1 MNALLVRVGADQSTG
16 GGSWNGL
23 VDGRSG
29 RFAYVPIPE
38 SKEVRVGFEKP
49 YRLLAPT
56 LDSFGR
62 DLPAHLQGRGMHL
75 DPDFEHV
82 TYGDKGERAKQIRA
96 CLGRDDLILFYAG
109 LADVRGASRLVYAL
123 IGLLVVEEIVAAVD
137 VPRDQWDSN
146 AHCRRVLAPDAS
158 DIIVR
163 GRLGSSGRLQR
174 CLPIGEYR
182 DRAYRVRRDLLEEW
196 GGLSVK
202 DGYLQRSARL
212 PRFLDAERFMGWF
225 ASQRPVLVQANN

>member
-1 MNALLVRVGADQSTG
+1 MNALLVRVGADQSAA

-23 VDGRSG
+23 VDSRSG

-38 SKEVRVGFEKP
+38 AREVRAGFEKP
-49 YRLLAPT
+49 YRSIEPT

-75 DPDFEHV
+75 DPDFEHL

-96 CLGRDDLILFYAG
+96 GLGRGDTILFYAG

-123 IGLLVVEEIVAAVD
+123 VGLLVVEGIVAALD
-137 VPRDQWDSN
+137 VPREQWDTN
-146 AHCRRVLAPDAS
+146 AHCRRVPAPGTS
-158 DIIVR
+158 DIVVR
-163 GRLGSSGRLQR
+163 GRAGSSGRLQC

-182 DRAYRVRRDLLEEW
+182 DRAYRVRRDLLHEW

-212 PRFLDAERFMGWF
+212 PRFLDAPRFMRWLE
-225 ASQRPVLVQANN
+225 SQRPVLVQANN

>member
-1 MNALLVRVGADQSTG
+1 MNALLVRVGADQSAG

-49 YRLLAPT
+49 YRLLTQT

-62 DLPAHLQGRGMHL
+62 DLPADLQGRGMHL
-75 DPDFEHV
+75 DPDFEHL
-82 TYGDKGERAKQIRA
+82 TYGDKGERAKQIRFS
-96 CLGRDDLILFYAG
+96 LGRDDLLLFYAG

-137 VPRDQWDSN
+137 VPREQWDSN

-158 DIIVR
+158 DIVVR

-174 CLPIGEYR
+174 CLPIGEFR